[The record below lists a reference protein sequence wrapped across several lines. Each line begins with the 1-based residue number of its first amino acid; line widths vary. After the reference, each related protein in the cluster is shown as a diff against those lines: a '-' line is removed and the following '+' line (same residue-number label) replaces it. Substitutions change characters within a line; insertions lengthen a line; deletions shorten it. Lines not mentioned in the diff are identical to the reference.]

1 MYLLITDSQYEIL
14 QAINLEQETYYRQI
28 QPIKSSTGLWIV
40 NDDLL
45 TDCENVDNTWYSWK
59 TWLLSLEVSPD
70 QIPQPPEILTP
81 PEIPT
86 PDNVEN

>member
-1 MYLLITDSQYEIL
+1 MYLFITDAQYEAL
-14 QAINLEQETYYRQI
+14 QAINLAQEIYYRQI
-28 QPIKSSTGLWIV
+28 QPIKSSTDLWII

-70 QIPQPPEILTP
+70 QTPKPQEVLPEISTD
-81 PEIPT
+81 PT
-86 PDNVEN
+86 P